1 MATESQL
8 IDPHPWASDL
18 ETLHAQVWARL
29 ARGVRDRHA
38 PARHPT
44 FATVSPD
51 GQPEARTVVLRS
63 ADMTAGTL
71 DVHTDLRSA
80 KIDALRIN
88 PRAAL
93 HVWDHSAHL
102 QTRINV
108 SVSILTGDAV
118 AHYWAKL
125 PKAGRANYG
134 TTPAPGEPIGEALA
148 YFKEPD
154 QTIYAVLRCSIEAV
168 DVVHLGPHHR
178 RARFDYKNNRMG
190 QWLVP

>member
-1 MATESQL
+1 MATEPQL

-29 ARGVRDRHA
+29 TRGVRDRHA
-38 PARHPT
+38 PSRHPT

-80 KIDALRIN
+80 KIAALRIN

-108 SVSILTGDAV
+108 QVTILTGDAV
-118 AHYWAKL
+118 AHYWEKL
-125 PKAGRANYG
+125 PEAGRANYG
-134 TTPAPGEPIGEALA
+134 TTPAPGEPISQSLD
-148 YFKEPD
+148 YIKKPD
-154 QTIYAVLRCSIEAV
+154 QSIYAVLSCKVQNV
-168 DVVHLGPHHR
+168 DVVHLGPQHR
-178 RARFDYKNNRMG
+178 RASFDYTKNRAA